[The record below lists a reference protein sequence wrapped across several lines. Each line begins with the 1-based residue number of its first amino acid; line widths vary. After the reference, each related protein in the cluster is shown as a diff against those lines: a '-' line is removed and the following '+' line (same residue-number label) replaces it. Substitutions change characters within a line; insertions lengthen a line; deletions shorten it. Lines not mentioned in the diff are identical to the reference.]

1 MKKVISVS
9 FSIITQFNFKQLEFK
24 FFQIYIH
31 LQFIYLKI
39 TFNQSS
45 YPILKNAIHNLFRGT
60 LIMSFINKF
69 GKTTIA
75 SSIVAASVLGASN
88 VSHASGSGAGP
99 GENAQ
104 GQQGQDDAVAF
115 GNTKNPK
122 NVIFMVGDGMGPSF
136 NTAYRYYKNQPGAK
150 K

>member
-1 MKKVISVS
+1 
-9 FSIITQFNFKQLEFK
+9 
-24 FFQIYIH
+24 
-31 LQFIYLKI
+31 
-39 TFNQSS
+39 
-45 YPILKNAIHNLFRGT
+45 
-60 LIMSFINKF
+60 MSFINKF

-115 GNTKNPK
+115 GNTR
-122 NVIFMVGDGMGPSF
+122 I
-136 NTAYRYYKNQPGAK
+136 
-150 K
+150 

>member
-1 MKKVISVS
+1 
-9 FSIITQFNFKQLEFK
+9 
-24 FFQIYIH
+24 
-31 LQFIYLKI
+31 
-39 TFNQSS
+39 
-45 YPILKNAIHNLFRGT
+45 
-60 LIMSFINKF
+60 MSFINKF

-88 VSHASGSGAGP
+88 VSHASGSGTGP

-150 K
+150 KMNATAFDKYLKGTNLSLIHI